1 MARRKRGRR
10 IDGILILDKP
20 QGYSSNGALQQC
32 RRALDAQKA
41 GHTGALDP
49 LATGVLPVCF
59 GEATKFSQYLLD
71 AEKAYLATICFGEIR
86 TTGDA
91 EGEVVETSSAS
102 HLTAESVEQA
112 MQGFKGA
119 IKQVPPMYSAL
130 KKDGQPLY
138 KLARQGIEIE
148 REARDVVIE
157 AFDMLDFIP
166 GERAF
171 CQVFVRCSK
180 GTYIR
185 SLAED
190 LGASLGVGAHLTAL
204 RRTEAGPFDLSD
216 AMTLEQVQSAGQDL
230 VTRLLPVDAGLQYL
244 TRLTLGEQEIEK
256 LLQGQRVC
264 VLNDANS
271 GIVRVARASGEFVGL
286 AKASEDGEIA
296 PLRMIATHEG

>member
-32 RRALDAQKA
+32 RRAFDAQKA

-49 LATGVLPVCF
+49 LATGVLPICF

-71 AEKAYLATICFGEIR
+71 AEKAYMATVCFGETR

-91 EGEVVETSSAS
+91 EGEVLETRSAA
-102 HLTAESVEQA
+102 HLTQELVEA
-112 MQGFKGA
+112 SMRGFRGA

-138 KLARQGIEIE
+138 KLARQGIEVE

-157 AFDMLDFIP
+157 AFDLLEFTP
-166 GERAF
+166 GERPY
-171 CQVFVRCSK
+171 CRVFVRCSK

-190 LGASLGVGAHLTAL
+190 LGALLGVGAHLTAL
-204 RRTEAGPFDLSD
+204 RRTQAGPFDLSQ
-216 AMTLEQVQSAGQDL
+216 ALSLEQVQAEDAEVL
-230 VTRLLPVDAGLQYL
+230 PKLLPVDAGLHHFPKL
-244 TRLTLGEQEIEK
+244 LVSDEDTEK
-256 LLQGQRVC
+256 LLRGQRVC
-264 VLNDANS
+264 VLNGTNS

-286 AKASEDGEIA
+286 AAVSEDGEIA
-296 PLRMIATHEG
+296 PLRMIATHQG

>member
-1 MARRKRGRR
+1 MARRKRGCR

-71 AEKAYLATICFGEIR
+71 AEKAYLATICFGETR

-91 EGEVVETSSAS
+91 EGEVVETSNAS
-102 HLTAESVEQA
+102 PLTAESVEQA

-157 AFDMLDFIP
+157 AFDMLNFIP

-230 VTRLLPVDAGLQYL
+230 VARLLPIDAGLQYL
-244 TRLTLGEQEIEK
+244 TLLTLGEQEIEK
-256 LLQGQRVC
+256 LLQGQRVN
-264 VLNDANS
+264 VLNNANS

>member
-1 MARRKRGRR
+1 MARRKRGCR

-71 AEKAYLATICFGEIR
+71 AEKAYLATICFGETR

-91 EGEVVETSSAS
+91 EGEVVETSNAS

-166 GERAF
+166 DERAF

-204 RRTEAGPFDLSD
+204 RRTEAGPFGLSD

-230 VTRLLPVDAGLQYL
+230 VARLLPIDAGLQYL
-244 TRLTLGEQEIEK
+244 TCLTLGEQEIEK
-256 LLQGQRVC
+256 LLQGQRVN
-264 VLNDANS
+264 VLNNANS
-271 GIVRVARASGEFVGL
+271 GIVRIARASGEFVGL

>member
-1 MARRKRGRR
+1 LARRKRGCR

-71 AEKAYLATICFGEIR
+71 AEKAYLATICFGETR

-91 EGEVVETSSAS
+91 EGEVVETSNAS

-166 GERAF
+166 DERAF

-230 VTRLLPVDAGLQYL
+230 VARLLPIDAGLQYL

-256 LLQGQRVC
+256 LLQGQRVN
-264 VLNDANS
+264 VLNNANS
-271 GIVRVARASGEFVGL
+271 GIVRVARASGEFIGL

>member
-20 QGYSSNGALQQC
+20 QGFSSNGALQQC

-49 LATGVLPVCF
+49 LATGVLPICF

-71 AEKAYLATICFGEIR
+71 ADKAYLATICFGESR

-91 EGEVVETSSAS
+91 EGEVCEIINAS
-102 HLTAESVEQA
+102 HLTAEPIEQG
-112 MQGFKGA
+112 MQGFRGA
-119 IKQVPPMYSAL
+119 IKQIPPMYSAL

-148 REARDVVIE
+148 REARDVVID
-157 AFDMLDFIP
+157 AFDLLDFTP
-166 GERAF
+166 GERAM
-171 CQVFVRCSK
+171 CKVFVRCSK

-190 LGASLGVGAHLTAL
+190 LGALLGVGAHLTAL
-204 RRTEAGPFDLSD
+204 RRTQAGPFDLSH
-216 AMTLEQVQSAGQDL
+216 AMPLEQVQAEGQNL
-230 VTRLLPVDAGLQYL
+230 VPTLLPIDAGLQYL
-244 TRLTLGEQEIEK
+244 PLLSIGEQEIEK
-256 LLQGQRVC
+256 LLQGQRVN

-271 GIVRVARASGEFVGL
+271 GIVRVARAAGDFVGL
-286 AKASEDGEIA
+286 ARASEDGEIA
-296 PLRMIATHEG
+296 PLRMIATQEG

>member
-49 LATGVLPVCF
+49 LATGVLPICF

-71 AEKAYLATICFGEIR
+71 ADKAYLATICLGETR

-91 EGEVVETSSAS
+91 EGDVLDTVNAS
-102 HLTAESVEQA
+102 HLSRALVEVA
-112 MQGFKGA
+112 MQNFRGA

-138 KLARQGIEIE
+138 KLARQGIEVE
-148 REARDVVIE
+148 REARDVIIDTFE
-157 AFDMLDFIP
+157 LRAFSA

-190 LGASLGVGAHLTAL
+190 LGALLGVGAHLTAL
-204 RRTEAGPFDLSD
+204 RRTQAGPFELSQS
-216 AMTLEQVQSAGQDL
+216 MTLEHVQSVGEDL
-230 VTRLLPVDAGLQYL
+230 VSALLPMDAGLQHL
-244 TRLTLGEQEIEK
+244 PRLCLDDQEVEK
-256 LLQGQRVC
+256 LLHGQRVN
-264 VLNDANS
+264 VLNDTNS
-271 GIVRVARASGEFVGL
+271 GIVRVARASSEFVGL
-286 AKASEDGEIA
+286 ARASKGGEIA

>member
-1 MARRKRGRR
+1 LARRKRGRR

-71 AEKAYLATICFGEIR
+71 AEKAYLATICFGETR

-91 EGEVVETSSAS
+91 EGEVVETSNAS
-102 HLTAESVEQA
+102 PLTAESVEQA

-157 AFDMLDFIP
+157 AFDMLNFIP

-230 VTRLLPVDAGLQYL
+230 VARLLPIDAGLQYL
-244 TRLTLGEQEIEK
+244 TLLTLGEQEIEK
-256 LLQGQRVC
+256 LLQGQRVN
-264 VLNDANS
+264 VLNNANS

>member
-1 MARRKRGRR
+1 LARRKRGRR

-49 LATGVLPVCF
+49 LATGVLPICF

-71 AEKAYLATICFGEIR
+71 AEKAYLATICFGETR

-91 EGEVVETSSAS
+91 EGEVLETTNAS
-102 HLTAESVEQA
+102 HLTIESIEQSLR
-112 MQGFKGA
+112 GFRGA

-130 KKDGQPLY
+130 KKNGQPLY

-157 AFDMLDFIP
+157 AFDLLDFTP
-166 GERAF
+166 GDRAF

-190 LGASLGVGAHLTAL
+190 LGAVLGVGAHLTAL
-204 RRTEAGPFDLSD
+204 RRTQAGPFDLSQ
-216 AMTLEQVQSAGQDL
+216 AMTLDQVQAEGPELAS
-230 VTRLLPVDAGLQYL
+230 RLLPIDAGLQYL
-244 TRLTLGEQEIEK
+244 PHLSLAEPEIEK
-256 LLQGQRVC
+256 LLQGQRVN
-264 VLNDANS
+264 VLNDTNS

-286 AKASEDGEIA
+286 ARALEDGEIA
-296 PLRMIATHEG
+296 PLRMIATQEG

>member
-1 MARRKRGRR
+1 MARRKRGCR

-71 AEKAYLATICFGEIR
+71 AEKAYLATICFGETR

-91 EGEVVETSSAS
+91 EGEVVETSNAS
-102 HLTAESVEQA
+102 PLTAESVEQA

-230 VTRLLPVDAGLQYL
+230 VARLLPIDAGLQYL

-256 LLQGQRVC
+256 LLQGQRVN
-264 VLNDANS
+264 VLNNANS

>member
-71 AEKAYLATICFGEIR
+71 AEKAYLATICFGETR

-91 EGEVVETSSAS
+91 EGEVVETSNAS

-230 VTRLLPVDAGLQYL
+230 VARLLPIDAGLQYL

-256 LLQGQRVC
+256 LLQGQRVN
-264 VLNDANS
+264 VLNNANS

>member
-1 MARRKRGRR
+1 MARRKRGCR

-71 AEKAYLATICFGEIR
+71 AEKAYLATICFGETR

-91 EGEVVETSSAS
+91 EGEVVETSNAS

-157 AFDMLDFIP
+157 AFDMLNFIP

-230 VTRLLPVDAGLQYL
+230 VARLLPIDAGLQYL
-244 TRLTLGEQEIEK
+244 TLLTLGEQEIEK
-256 LLQGQRVC
+256 LLQGQRVN
-264 VLNDANS
+264 VLNNANS

>member
-71 AEKAYLATICFGEIR
+71 AEKAYLATICFGETR

-112 MQGFKGA
+112 MLGFKGA

-157 AFDMLDFIP
+157 VFDMLNYTP

-204 RRTEAGPFDLSD
+204 RRTEAGPFDLND

-230 VTRLLPVDAGLQYL
+230 VTRLLPIDAGLQYL

>member
-1 MARRKRGRR
+1 MARRKRGCR

-71 AEKAYLATICFGEIR
+71 AEKAYLATICFGETR

-91 EGEVVETSSAS
+91 EGEVVETSNAS

-166 GERAF
+166 DERAF

-204 RRTEAGPFDLSD
+204 RRTEAGPFGLSD

-230 VTRLLPVDAGLQYL
+230 VARLLPIDAGLQYL

-256 LLQGQRVC
+256 LLQGQRVN
-264 VLNDANS
+264 VLNNANS
-271 GIVRVARASGEFVGL
+271 GIVRIARASGEFVGL

>member
-1 MARRKRGRR
+1 LARRKRGCR

-71 AEKAYLATICFGEIR
+71 AEKAYLATICFGETR

-91 EGEVVETSSAS
+91 EGEVVETSNAS
-102 HLTAESVEQA
+102 PLTAESVEQA

-157 AFDMLDFIP
+157 AFDMLNFIP

-230 VTRLLPVDAGLQYL
+230 VARLLPIDAGLQYL
-244 TRLTLGEQEIEK
+244 TLLTLGEQEIEK
-256 LLQGQRVC
+256 LLQGQRVN
-264 VLNDANS
+264 VLNNANS

>member
-71 AEKAYLATICFGEIR
+71 AEKAYLATICFGETR

-91 EGEVVETSSAS
+91 EGEVVETSNAS

-166 GERAF
+166 DERAF

-230 VTRLLPVDAGLQYL
+230 VARLLPIDAGLQYL

-256 LLQGQRVC
+256 LLQGQRVN

>member
-71 AEKAYLATICFGEIR
+71 AEKAYLATICFGETR

-91 EGEVVETSSAS
+91 EGEVVETSNAS
-102 HLTAESVEQA
+102 PLTAESVEQA

-157 AFDMLDFIP
+157 AFDMLNFIP

-204 RRTEAGPFDLSD
+204 RRTEAGPFDLND

-230 VTRLLPVDAGLQYL
+230 VTRLLPIDAGLQYL

>member
-1 MARRKRGRR
+1 MARRKRGCR

-71 AEKAYLATICFGEIR
+71 AEKAYLATICFGETR

-91 EGEVVETSSAS
+91 EGEVVETSNAS
-102 HLTAESVEQA
+102 PLTAESVEQA

-157 AFDMLDFIP
+157 AFDMLNFIP

-230 VTRLLPVDAGLQYL
+230 VARLLPIDAGLQYL
-244 TRLTLGEQEIEK
+244 TLLTVGEQEIEK
-256 LLQGQRVC
+256 LLQGQRVN
-264 VLNDANS
+264 VLNNANS

>member
-20 QGYSSNGALQQC
+20 QGFSSNGALQQC
-32 RRALDAQKA
+32 RRAIDAQKA

-49 LATGVLPVCF
+49 LATGVLPICF
-59 GEATKFSQYLLD
+59 GEATKFCQYLLD
-71 AEKAYLATICFGEIR
+71 AEKAYLATICLGETR

-91 EGEVVETSSAS
+91 EGEVLETASAEHLTRERVET
-102 HLTAESVEQA
+102 A
-112 MQGFKGA
+112 MQDFKGA

-157 AFDMLDFIP
+157 AFDLLDFAG

-171 CQVFVRCSK
+171 AQVFVRCSK

-190 LGASLGVGAHLTAL
+190 LGALLGVGAHLTAL
-204 RRTEAGPFDLSD
+204 RRTQAGPFDLSH
-216 AMTLEQVQSAGQDL
+216 AMTLEQVQAEGQGL
-230 VTRLLPVDAGLQYL
+230 AARLLPIDAGLQYL
-244 TRLTLGEQEIEK
+244 PRVSLVEQEIEK
-256 LLQGQRVC
+256 LLQGQRVN
-264 VLNDANS
+264 VLNGANS

-286 AKASEDGEIA
+286 ARASEEGEIA
-296 PLRMIATHEG
+296 PLRMIANQEG

>member
-1 MARRKRGRR
+1 LARRKRGRR

-71 AEKAYLATICFGEIR
+71 AEKAYLATICFGETR

-102 HLTAESVEQA
+102 HLRAESVEQA
-112 MQGFKGA
+112 MLGFKGA

-190 LGASLGVGAHLTAL
+190 LGASLGVGGHLTAL

-230 VTRLLPVDAGLQYL
+230 VTRLLPIDAGLQYL
-244 TRLTLGEQEIEK
+244 ARLTLGEQEIEK

>member
-1 MARRKRGRR
+1 MARRKRGCR

-71 AEKAYLATICFGEIR
+71 AEKAYLATICFGETR

-91 EGEVVETSSAS
+91 EGEVVETSNAS

-166 GERAF
+166 DERAF

-230 VTRLLPVDAGLQYL
+230 VARLLPIDAGLQYL

-256 LLQGQRVC
+256 LLQGQRVN